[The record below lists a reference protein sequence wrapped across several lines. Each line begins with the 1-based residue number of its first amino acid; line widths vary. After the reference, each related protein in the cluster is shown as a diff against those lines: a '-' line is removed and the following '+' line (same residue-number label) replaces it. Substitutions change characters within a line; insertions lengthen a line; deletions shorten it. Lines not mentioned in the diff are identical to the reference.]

1 MALLDITN
9 SNTPPILYFARGN
22 IGTLVDEVA
31 KNLNSIKIPEVT
43 GGGDEVSFVVS
54 AA

>member
-1 MALLDITN
+1 MALLDVTN
-9 SNTPPILYFARGN
+9 SNTRPVLYFERGD

-31 KNLNSIKIPEVT
+31 KGLNSLKIPAVT

-54 AA
+54 TT